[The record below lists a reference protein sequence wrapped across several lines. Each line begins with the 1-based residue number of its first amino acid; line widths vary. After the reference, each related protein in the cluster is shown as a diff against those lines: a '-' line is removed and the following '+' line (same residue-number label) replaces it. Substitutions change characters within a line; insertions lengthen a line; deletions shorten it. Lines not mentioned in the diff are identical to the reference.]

1 MISRLFSIA
10 GNTFIESLRRP
21 VFLAV
26 LATVCLLLALNP
38 AISTLTLGEDDRL
51 LVDLGLSTILLG
63 GIFLSAF
70 ISTGS
75 ISREIDSKTIL
86 TILSKPVGKLC
97 FIAGKYLGV
106 CATIS
111 LAGWI
116 WSLVFLLGVRHGAIS
131 AAWESSDGPVL
142 VFGLGAA
149 IISVAIASWGNY
161 ARDWNFA
168 TSVSLLL
175 AALLPL
181 AWTLVLLIAKDWSL
195 QGLQAEFTAEEK
207 QLGQV
212 LLALAL
218 ALQALWILAAIAIAC
233 STRLGQLAT
242 LLISFGAFLLGL
254 SSDSLFGGPGREKTL
269 AKIAYGI
276 TPNLQFHWL
285 ADALSL
291 GNPASGFYLLLV
303 SGYTIIFIGA
313 ILCLA
318 AALFEGRETG

>member
-21 VFLAV
+21 VFLAALV
-26 LATVCLLLALNP
+26 TVGLLLILNP
-38 AISTLTLGEDDRL
+38 AISTLTLGEDDKL

-70 ISTGS
+70 ISSRS
-75 ISREIDSKTIL
+75 ISSELESKTIL

-97 FIAGKYLGV
+97 FITGKYLGV
-106 CATIS
+106 CATIT
-111 LAGWI
+111 LAVWI
-116 WSLVFLLGVRHGAIS
+116 WSLVFLLGARHVAIS
-131 AAWESSDGPVL
+131 AAWESGDGPVL
-142 VFGLGAA
+142 VFGLGATSVA
-149 IISVAIASWGNY
+149 VAIAAWGNY
-161 ARDWNFA
+161 TRGWNFPTA
-168 TSVSLLL
+168 CSLLL

-181 AWTLVLLIAKDWSL
+181 AWALVLIVAKDWSL
-195 QGLQAEFTAEEK
+195 QGLHSEFSAEET

-212 LLALAL
+212 LLALVL
-218 ALQALWILAAIAIAC
+218 ALQALLVLAAIAIAC

-242 LLISFGAFLLGL
+242 LVISFGVFLLGL
-254 SSDSLFGGPGREKTL
+254 SSDSLFGGPDRERAL
-269 AKIAYGI
+269 AKLAYGA

-285 ADALSL
+285 ADALSA

-303 SGYTIIFIGA
+303 SCYTALLIGA

-318 AALFEGRETG
+318 TALFEGTETG

>member
-1 MISRLFSIA
+1 ML
-10 GNTFIESLRRP
+10 LR
-21 VFLAV
+21 A
-26 LATVCLLLALNP
+26 
-38 AISTLTLGEDDRL
+38 
-51 LVDLGLSTILLG
+51 
-63 GIFLSAF
+63 
-70 ISTGS
+70 
-75 ISREIDSKTIL
+75 
-86 TILSKPVGKLC
+86 
-97 FIAGKYLGV
+97 
-106 CATIS
+106 
-111 LAGWI
+111 
-116 WSLVFLLGVRHGAIS
+116 
-131 AAWESSDGPVL
+131 VL

-149 IISVAIASWGNY
+149 IISVALASWGNY

-181 AWTLVLLIAKDWSL
+181 AWPLVLLVAKNWSL
-195 QGLQAEFTAEEK
+195 QGRQAEFTAEEK

-218 ALQALWILAAIAIAC
+218 TLQALWILAAIAIAC

-303 SGYTIIFIGA
+303 SGYTILFIGA

>member
-38 AISTLTLGEDDRL
+38 AISTLTLGEDDKL

-70 ISTGS
+70 ISSGS

-106 CATIS
+106 CAAIS

-116 WSLVFLLGVRHGAIS
+116 WSLVFLLGIRHGAIS
-131 AAWESSDGPVL
+131 
-142 VFGLGAA
+142 
-149 IISVAIASWGNY
+149 VAIACGGNY
-161 ARDWNFA
+161 KRGWNFP

-181 AWTLVLLIAKDWSL
+181 AWTLVLLVAKDWRL
-195 QGLQAEFTAEEK
+195 QGLQAEFAAEEK

-269 AKIAYGI
+269 AKLAYGI

-303 SGYTIIFIGA
+303 SGYTILFICA

-318 AALFEGRETG
+318 TALFEGKETG